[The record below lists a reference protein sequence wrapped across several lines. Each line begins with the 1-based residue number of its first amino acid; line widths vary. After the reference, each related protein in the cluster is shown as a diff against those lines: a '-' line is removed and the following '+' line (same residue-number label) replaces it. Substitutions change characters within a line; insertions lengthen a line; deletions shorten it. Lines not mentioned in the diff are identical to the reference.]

1 MKSTGALVALLLCVI
16 FIVPLWSQ
24 PAAAP
29 FKPAL
34 LVIDIQ
40 NAYLPMM
47 DQQDVT
53 TGMEAINE
61 LIGVFRKHDY
71 PVILVYHQEIGQ
83 PLAPGDPA
91 FEFPASVKILES
103 DPKVIKHHPSAFT
116 KTNLDELLKAKGVNA
131 LYLSGLSATGCVLAT
146 YFGALDREYETVMVN
161 EALISPKADYT
172 TMIRNISG
180 GWPLSLIALS
190 MDIFSAQMES
200 LESLSNEQW
209 QKDFGITTPV
219 MLNQMGYVMMLK
231 QRMADAIVLL
241 KANARLFPEEANCY
255 DSLGEAYERNG
266 QNDLALINYEKAYLK
281 AKEKNDANLSIFE
294 KNYQRLKQAKN

>member
-1 MKSTGALVALLLCVI
+1 MKSTGVRVALLLCI
-16 FIVPLWSQ
+16 ICTVPLWSQ

-47 DQQDVT
+47 DQQDVAS
-53 TGMEAINE
+53 GMEAINE
-61 LIGVFRKHDY
+61 LIGVFREQNY

-103 DPKVIKHHPSAFT
+103 DPRVIKHQPSAFT
-116 KTNLDELLKAKGVNA
+116 KTNLDELLKAKGINSV
-131 LYLSGLSATGCVLAT
+131 YLCGLSATGCVLAT

-161 EALISPKADYT
+161 EALISPKAEYT
-172 TMIRNISG
+172 TMIRNITG
-180 GWPLSLIALS
+180 AWPLDLATLSLNFLS
-190 MDIFSAQMES
+190 IQIQS
-200 LESLSNEQW
+200 LESLSDEQW
-209 QKDFGITTPV
+209 RTDFGITTPV
-219 MLNQMGYVMMLK
+219 ALNQMGYVMMLK
-231 QRMADAIVLL
+231 QRLPEAIVLL
-241 KANARLFPEEANCY
+241 KANARLFPDEANCF

-266 QNDLALINYEKAYLK
+266 QNDLALINYEKAFLK
-281 AKEKNDANLSIFE
+281 AKEKNDANLSVFE
-294 KNYQRLKQAKN
+294 KNYQRMKEAKN